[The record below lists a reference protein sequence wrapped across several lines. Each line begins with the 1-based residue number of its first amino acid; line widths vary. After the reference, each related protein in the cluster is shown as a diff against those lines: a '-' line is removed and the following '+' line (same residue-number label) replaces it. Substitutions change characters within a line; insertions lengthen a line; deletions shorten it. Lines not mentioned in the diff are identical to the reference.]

1 MAAFPAATA
10 GAANLA
16 ASYAAV
22 QASLRKQ
29 FYGDLVE
36 LRGALLNTMSLAP
49 HRAATLHP
57 KMNLIDSALLMLE
70 VRRRRGGWG
79 APRESISRASVGPA
93 DPVAIPEAPSQRQSR
108 AAASSPAPKPCGRR
122 CGQRAQPKSA
132 SAQAAAQ
139 PPPPARVGPCH
150 HQCMPLCAGEQAG
163 GDPRRDGPPHE
174 CQRQGGAC
182 CGGLALSPGGWMGG
196 WGGGWRGGG
205 GGG

>member
-70 VRRRRGGWG
+70 
-79 APRESISRASVGPA
+79 ESK
-93 DPVAIPEAPSQRQSR
+93 PVATHAEMARLMNVSAKVARAVEAWRSR
-108 AAASSPAPKPCGRR
+108 RPPC
-122 CGQRAQPKSA
+122 SA
-132 SAQAAAQ
+132 SAAPLATSVAAAYTAGTAPAYPSPFAAPEVQAAAW
-139 PPPPARVGPCH
+139 
-150 HQCMPLCAGEQAG
+150 
-163 GDPRRDGPPHE
+163 
-174 CQRQGGAC
+174 
-182 CGGLALSPGGWMGG
+182 ALP
-196 WGGGWRGGG
+196 
-205 GGG
+205 